1 MKKGMNKYK
10 VFFSYFMPHIKLFIL
25 DMFCALMISLIDLAF
40 PFVSRFCM
48 YELLPEGAYKTFFV
62 VMIVIVISQIIRSIF
77 SFIIGF
83 YGHRFG
89 ILVETDMRR
98 DVFKHIQT
106 LGFDFFD
113 NIRVGQLLSRL
124 TTDLFDITELA
135 HHGPEDIFISVI
147 TIIGAIVILFTIEW
161 RLAIVIAVF
170 IPVYLI
176 VVWKYRFEM
185 MKASRKLKASTALV
199 NADFESNL
207 SGIRTAKAFA
217 NEESELDKF
226 EKANIVYRNA
236 KYGLHFAMSRFNAV
250 MEFFLSILPVIVIAV
265 GGFLIMRK
273 HLNVIDLITFSLY
286 VTTFIV
292 PIRKLSTTAELFTT
306 GIAGLDRFT
315 ELMNTKSNLTDKAGA
330 VELKN
335 VKGNIVIKDVSFTY
349 KNYDS
354 ERNDEGNNNSANN
367 KKEEKQIKEKCVD
380 EKYIEKTKKD
390 YVLKNI
396 NLNINEGETVAL
408 VGPSGGGKTTLV
420 QLILRFYDTAVGE
433 ILIDNQNVK
442 DITQESLHKN
452 IGVVQQDVF
461 LFPATIEENI
471 RYGKPNATHE
481 EVVEAAKMAEVYDDI
496 MHMPEG
502 FNSYVGDRGV
512 LLSGGQKQRISIAR
526 IFLKNPKILI
536 LDEATSALD
545 SVTEFKIQKTFDKL
559 SKGRT
564 TIVIAHRLSTVKN
577 ADRIVVIENGMI
589 EEMGTHDELINKNGI
604 FAKLVSSQ
612 EL

>member
-176 VVWKYRFEM
+176 VVWKYRYEM

-315 ELMNTKSNLTDKAGA
+315 ELMNTKSNLTDKVGA
-330 VELKN
+330 EELKG
-335 VKGNIVIKDVSFTY
+335 VKGNIEVRNVSFSY

-354 ERNDEGNNNSANN
+354 EEP
-367 KKEEKQIKEKCVD
+367 KKE
-380 EKYIEKTKKD
+380 
-390 YVLKNI
+390 YVLKDI
-396 NLNINEGETVAL
+396 NLKINEGETVAL

-442 DITQESLHKN
+442 DVTQESLHKN

-471 RYGKPNATHE
+471 RYGKPNATLE
-481 EVVEAAKMAEVYDDI
+481 EVIDAAKMAEVYDDI